1 MSKTAPSTRYI
12 RTPGTLGREDN
23 SLTFRSEEK
32 GIIHLPI
39 HGLKELYL
47 LNEITLNSKLLSF
60 LSMAG
65 ITVHFFDYYGHFRG
79 TFYPKDARVSGKV
92 KLLQAKACLERR
104 IPIAAAF
111 IGAIAANIHEVLYHY
126 YKHGNKE
133 IKPYLDWLKK
143 DVPGLLDKMEDI
155 PRLLSVEGE
164 IWRRFYDTFKTFLPE
179 DFKMNKRVKRPP
191 DNPLNALISFGNT
204 ILYTK
209 TISQIYHTHL
219 DQSIS
224 FLHEPSDRRFS
235 LSLDLSE
242 PFKPLLVY
250 RTIFELV
257 NNRRI
262 QVNKHFEKD
271 YNYCILNGTGR
282 DVFITALEDR
292 MKQVFDHGTLK
303 RKVSYLSAIKY
314 DAYKLKKHI
323 VEGTPFVPFL
333 EKEKR

>member
-1 MSKTAPSTRYI
+1 M
-12 RTPGTLGREDN
+12 
-23 SLTFRSEEK
+23 
-32 GIIHLPI
+32 
-39 HGLKELYL
+39 
-47 LNEITLNSKLLSF
+47 
-60 LSMAG
+60 
-65 ITVHFFDYYGHFRG
+65 
-79 TFYPKDARVSGKV
+79 
-92 KLLQAKACLERR
+92 
-104 IPIAAAF
+104 
-111 IGAIAANIHEVLYHY
+111 
-126 YKHGNKE
+126 
-133 IKPYLDWLKK
+133 
-143 DVPGLLDKMEDI
+143 
-155 PRLLSVEGE
+155 
-164 IWRRFYDTFKTFLPE
+164 
-179 DFKMNKRVKRPP
+179 
-191 DNPLNALISFGNT
+191 
-204 ILYTK
+204 YTK

-271 YNYCILNGTGR
+271 YNYCILNGAGR